1 MTEAEILKRAK
12 AAFAKHDKLKA
23 QMMAVE
29 LQIKMLCSDYR
40 ETTKTWIV
48 RPESLRNAVEAREGR
63 KAA

>member
-12 AAFAKHDKLKA
+12 AAFAKQDKLKA

>member
-1 MTEAEILKRAK
+1 MTETEILKRAK
-12 AAFAKHDKLKA
+12 AAFAKHDRLKA

-29 LQIKMLCSDYR
+29 LQIKMLCADYR
-40 ETTKTWIV
+40 QATKTWIT